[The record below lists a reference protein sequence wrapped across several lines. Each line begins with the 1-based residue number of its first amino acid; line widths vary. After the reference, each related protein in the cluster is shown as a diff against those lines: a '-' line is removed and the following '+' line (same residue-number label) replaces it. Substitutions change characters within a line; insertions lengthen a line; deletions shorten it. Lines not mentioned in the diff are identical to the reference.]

1 MSFFWH
7 DGRLSETSV
16 QPFDLTDRGLTL
28 GDGLFDTSLAR
39 GGKVFLREAHLKR
52 FFEGANALG
61 IACDEKV
68 VAEALDTLAKAVG
81 DGALRITLTRG
92 GGARGL
98 RLPDNPKPVLF
109 GTAAPDRK
117 DLIFASLSLATT
129 SIRRNE
135 TSPSSR
141 IKTLTYLDA
150 ILANREVQE
159 KGADE
164 ALFLNSKDHVAC
176 AATGNLFAIFGDRVV
191 TPKLEDGALAGTTR
205 GFVLAEA
212 ARLCDAREESLSLED
227 WQKADAI
234 FLTNSLRLI
243 APCDSLDGAEM
254 VSSKHPLIVKL
265 QETLR
270 TAIHAECRS
279 F

>member
-1 MSFFWH
+1 MSFYWY
-7 DGRLSETSV
+7 DGKLADTSV

-39 GGKVFLREAHLKR
+39 GGKVFLSETHLKR
-52 FFEGANALG
+52 FLNGAKALA
-61 IACDEKV
+61 IPCDEKAV
-68 VAEALDTLAKAVG
+68 SEALDALAKAIG
-81 DGALRITLTRG
+81 AGALRLTLTRG
-92 GGARGL
+92 GGVRGL
-98 RLPDNPKPVLF
+98 RLPDNPKPILF
-109 GTAAPDRK
+109 GSAAPDRK
-117 DLIFASLSLATT
+117 DFIFASLNLAST

-135 TSPSSR
+135 TSPTSR

-159 KGADE
+159 KGTDE

-176 AATGNLFAIFGDRVV
+176 AATGNLFAIFGDRLV
-191 TPKLEDGALAGTTR
+191 TPRLEDGVLAGTMR
-205 GFVLAEA
+205 GFILTEA
-212 ARLCDAREESLSLED
+212 SKLCEAKEESLSLED

-243 APCDSLDGAEM
+243 APCDNLDGVAKA
-254 VSSKHPLIVKL
+254 SSAHPILIKL
-265 QETLR
+265 QESVR
-270 TAIHAECRS
+270 AAIITQCGT